1 MFGLLDLNADGQLNS
16 ADLAYQEKNVPRLL
30 GVKRAVIFNLTS

>member
-16 ADLAYQEKNVPRLL
+16 ADLAYQEQNVPRLL
-30 GVKRAVIFNLTS
+30 GEKQLYSF